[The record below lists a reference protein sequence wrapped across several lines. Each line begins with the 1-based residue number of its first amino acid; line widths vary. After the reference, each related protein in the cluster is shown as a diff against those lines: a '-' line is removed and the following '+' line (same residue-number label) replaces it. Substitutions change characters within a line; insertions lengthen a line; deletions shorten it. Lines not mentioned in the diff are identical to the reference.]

1 MGAEVFWTDDPRR
14 ALETT
19 GTFLA
24 GDPVRHNLV
33 LTLLHR
39 GVAHPEPARYWTV
52 LLDGQPAGFVF
63 QSPLDFVATLTPMPD
78 EAVAAVVHSIV
89 DAGVVLP
96 GVNGEAA
103 VAARFAG
110 QWTESNRSSAWPV
123 QGQRIYEVRQV
134 MTPRPV
140 AGRVRRAA
148 PADRQLLIAWF
159 RGFQDETGEG
169 TRDPAQVVDR
179 ELVKG
184 ALWLWDD
191 GGPMALAG
199 TSEPVVGVVRVSA
212 VYTPAQH
219 RNRGYGSSCVA
230 AVSEQVLAGGFRCIL
245 YTDLGNAT
253 SNSIYRSIGYRAAT
267 EVLRYRFD

>member
-1 MGAEVFWTDDPRR
+1 MSRRCRPADWSGSPQTSSVPKTLTAASNRLIAYPTRRDEFSNICNSSWLTGGVTYSGGTSSRPGLLNRVRQGPQGNSLAPVVVAGQDRPMGAEVLWTDDPRR

-19 GTFLA
+19 GRFLA
-24 GDPVRHNLV
+24 GDPVRHNLI

-110 QWTESNRSSAWPV
+110 QWTGSNRSSA
-123 QGQRIYEVRQV
+123 
-134 MTPRPV
+134 
-140 AGRVRRAA
+140 
-148 PADRQLLIAWF
+148 
-159 RGFQDETGEG
+159 
-169 TRDPAQVVDR
+169 
-179 ELVKG
+179 
-184 ALWLWDD
+184 
-191 GGPMALAG
+191 
-199 TSEPVVGVVRVSA
+199 
-212 VYTPAQH
+212 
-219 RNRGYGSSCVA
+219 
-230 AVSEQVLAGGFRCIL
+230 
-245 YTDLGNAT
+245 
-253 SNSIYRSIGYRAAT
+253 
-267 EVLRYRFD
+267 

>member
-1 MGAEVFWTDDPRR
+1 MGTEVLWTDDPRR

-24 GDPVRHNLV
+24 GDPVRHNV
-33 LTLLHR
+33 ILTLLHR
-39 GVAHPEPARYWTV
+39 RVAHPEPARYWTV

-63 QSPLDFVATLTPMPD
+63 QSPLNFVATLTPMPD

-110 QWTESNRSSAWPV
+110 QWTESKRSSAWPV
-123 QGQRIYEVRQV
+123 QGQRIYEVRHV
-134 MTPRPV
+134 VTPRAI
-140 AGRVRRAA
+140 AGQLRRAA

-159 RGFQDETGEG
+159 RGFQAEIGEG

-179 ELVKG
+179 ELAKG
-184 ALWLWDD
+184 VLWLWDD

-199 TSEPVVGVVRVSA
+199 TSEPVVGVVRISA

-219 RNRGYGSSCVA
+219 RNCGYASSCVA
-230 AVSEQVLAGGFRCIL
+230 AVSEQVLACGFRCIL

-253 SNSIYRSIGYRAAT
+253 SNSIYRSIGYRAVT
-267 EVLRYRFD
+267 EVLRYRFA